1 MALVTTERL
10 EIVPLSDGQMLTLID
25 IEQDPEMRQ
34 AYTEMR
40 ELALT
45 HPENRLW
52 YTAWQMRLR
61 ETREAVGDLCFKG
74 LSPEGIAEIGYGMYP
89 AYEGRGFM
97 TEAVK
102 AIVLWASRQP
112 GVREI
117 QAETEPGNRASQRV
131 LEKAGFRPNGITGE
145 EGPRFTWI
153 K

>member
-10 EIVPLSDGQMLTLID
+10 EIVPLSDGQMLALIAG
-25 IEQDPEMRQ
+25 ESDPETKQ

-40 ELALT
+40 ELALA
-45 HPENRLW
+45 HRENRLW

-61 ETREAVGDLCFKG
+61 ENREAVGDLCFKG
-74 LSPEGIAEIGYGMYP
+74 LSPEGVVEIGYGMNP

-102 AIVLWASRQP
+102 AMVLWASRQP

-117 QAETEPGNRASQRV
+117 QAGTEPGNRASQRV
-131 LEKAGFRPNGITGE
+131 LEKAGFRPNGITGA

>member
-10 EIVPLSDGQMLTLID
+10 EIVPLSDGQMLALID

-40 ELALT
+40 ELALA

-74 LSPEGIAEIGYGMYP
+74 LSPEGIVEIGYGMYP

-102 AIVLWASRQP
+102 AMVLWASRQP

-117 QAETEPGNRASQRV
+117 QAETDPGNLASRRV
-131 LEKAGFRPNGITGE
+131 LEKAGFRPNGITGA

>member
-10 EIVPLSDGQMLTLID
+10 EIVPLSDGEMLALTAG
-25 IEQDPEMRQ
+25 ESDPEMRQ

-40 ELALT
+40 ELALS

-61 ETREAVGDLCFKG
+61 KTHEAVGDLCFKG
-74 LSPEGIAEIGYGMYP
+74 LSPEGMVEIGYGMTP
-89 AYEGRGFM
+89 AFEGRGLM

-102 AIVLWASRQP
+102 AMVLWASRQP

-117 QAETEPGNRASQRV
+117 QAETDPGNLASQRV
-131 LEKAGFRPNGITGE
+131 LEKAGFRPNGVTGE
-145 EGPRFTWI
+145 EGPRFTWQP
-153 K
+153 

>member
-1 MALVTTERL
+1 MVTTERM
-10 EIVPLSDGQMLTLID
+10 EIVPLSDGDMLALID
-25 IEQDPEMRQ
+25 AEQDPQMRQ

-52 YTAWQMRLR
+52 YTAWQMRLL

-74 LSPEGIAEIGYGMYP
+74 LSPEGIVEIGYGMNP
-89 AYEGRGFM
+89 AYEGRGLM

-102 AIVLWASRQP
+102 AMVRWASRQP

-117 QAETEPGNRASQRV
+117 QAETDPGNLASQRV
-131 LEKAGFRPNGITGE
+131 LEKAGFRPNGVTGA
-145 EGPRFTWI
+145 EGPRFTW
-153 K
+153 KP

>member
-1 MALVTTERL
+1 MVTTERM
-10 EIVPLSDGQMLTLID
+10 EIVPLSDGEMLALID
-25 IEQDPEMRQ
+25 AEQDPQMRQ

-52 YTAWQMRLR
+52 YTAWQMRLL

-74 LSPEGIAEIGYGMYP
+74 LSPEGIVEIGYGMNP
-89 AYEGRGFM
+89 AYEGRGLM

-102 AIVLWASRQP
+102 AMVRWASRQP

-117 QAETEPGNRASQRV
+117 QAETDPGNRASRRV
-131 LEKAGFRPNGITGE
+131 LEKAGFRPNGETGA
-145 EGPRFTWI
+145 EGPRFCREM
-153 K
+153 